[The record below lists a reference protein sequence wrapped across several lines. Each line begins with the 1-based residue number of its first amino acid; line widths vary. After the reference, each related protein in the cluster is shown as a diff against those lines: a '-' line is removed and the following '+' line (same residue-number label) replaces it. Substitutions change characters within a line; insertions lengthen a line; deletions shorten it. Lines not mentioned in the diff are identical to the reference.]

1 MAVDIGHEA
10 PDFTLRDREGNDV
23 SLSSFRGKKNVVLL
37 FYPLAFSGVCT
48 TQLTELGAGYDTYAD
63 GDAQVV
69 AVSVDS
75 FFCQGAFQDQ
85 VGADQ
90 ALFLADFEPKGAV
103 ARTYGVYLDLGWST
117 RAAFIIDKAGIVQ
130 HADVMAVPTDRPDEA
145 AYLASLST
153 CAV

>member
-1 MAVDIGHEA
+1 MSIEVGQQA
-10 PDFTLRDREGNDV
+10 PDFTLKASDGNEV
-23 SLSSFRGKKNVVLL
+23 TLSSFRGNKNVVLL

-48 TQLTELGAGYDTYAD
+48 TQLTDMGASYDQYTE
-63 GDAQVV
+63 GDAQVI

-75 FFCQGAFQDQ
+75 FFVQGAFQEK
-85 VGADQ
+85 VGATD
-90 ALFLADFEPKGAV
+90 AIFAGDFEPKGEV
-103 ARTYGVYLDLGWST
+103 ARRYGAYLDIGWST
-117 RAAFIIDKAGIVQ
+117 RAAFVIDKAGVVQ